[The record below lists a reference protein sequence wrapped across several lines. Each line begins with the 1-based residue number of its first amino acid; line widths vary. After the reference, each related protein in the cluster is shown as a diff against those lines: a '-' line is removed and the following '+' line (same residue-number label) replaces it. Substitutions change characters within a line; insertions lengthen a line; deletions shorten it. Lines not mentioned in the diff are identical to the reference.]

1 LFEAEDV
8 RKLSIEDLTAPGD
21 GDAEAKDAELLEVER
36 EIEAMRIAEKEN
48 EALRAANVLAED
60 DKERSDGE
68 SMLWLCLIL
77 FLIRLVCCT

>member
-8 RKLSIEDLTAPGD
+8 QKLSIEDLTATGD
-21 GDAEAKDAELLEVER
+21 SDGEAKDAELLEVET

-48 EALRAANVLAED
+48 EALRAANVSAED

-68 SMLWLCLIL
+68 SMLLWKHNY
-77 FLIRLVCCT
+77 FEK